1 VEDRYNWLPAGLE
14 GSRLEPDDRAS
25 QRAGAARGKSSDR
38 GPTAS
43 GQEPYDPN
51 RPESKLGKSKETARG
66 SGSAK
71 SGKPAARKPDRS
83 HQWTEISEQGDTPAA
98 EKEQKP
104 QWTEVS
110 EEGDA
115 PAAAKPEKSEPR
127 PKQKPQRQER
137 KPQPQ
142 AVAARREGSDGRS
155 TVDAMGQD
163 KHRQV
168 VGERFGASR
177 ARQLAYYGIFIAFV
191 IGAYLGLKAAAD
203 QLDKAPAHDPDQAP
217 WSEQGARQ
225 GPLGGFVPPG
235 HKGPA
240 RFQ

>member
-1 VEDRYNWLPAGLE
+1 VEDRYSWLPAGLE
-14 GSRLEPDDRAS
+14 SSRLEPDDRAS
-25 QRAGAARGKSSDR
+25 QRAKAARGEASDR
-38 GPTAS
+38 GPAAS
-43 GQEPYDPN
+43 SREPYDPN

-71 SGKPAARKPDRS
+71 SGKPAARKSGGS
-83 HQWTEISEQGDTPAA
+83 HE
-98 EKEQKP
+98 
-104 QWTEVS
+104 WTEVT
-110 EEGDA
+110 EEGNA
-115 PAAAKPEKSEPR
+115 PPADPAQESDPQPQPQPQPQESKPRR
-127 PKQKPQRQER
+127 PER

-142 AVAARREGSDGRS
+142 AVEAPRQAQPEGRS

-168 VGERFGASR
+168 VGQRFGASR

-217 WSEQGARQ
+217 WSQQGAPH

-235 HKGPA
+235 HKGPT

>member
-1 VEDRYNWLPAGLE
+1 M
-14 GSRLEPDDRAS
+14 EPDDRAS
-25 QRAGAARGKSSDR
+25 QRAKAARGEASDR
-38 GPTAS
+38 GPAAS
-43 GQEPYDPN
+43 SREPYDPN
-51 RPESKLGKSKETARG
+51 RPESKLGKSKETARS

-71 SGKPAARKPDRS
+71 SGKPAPRKSGGS
-83 HQWTEISEQGDTPAA
+83 HE
-98 EKEQKP
+98 
-104 QWTEVS
+104 WTEVT

-115 PAAAKPEKSEPR
+115 PAADPPQESDPQPKERKPR
-127 PKQKPQRQER
+127 RQER

-142 AVAARREGSDGRS
+142 AVEARKQARPEGRS

-191 IGAYLGLKAAAD
+191 VGAYVGLKAAAD
-203 QLDKAPAHDPDQAP
+203 QLDKAPAHDRDQAP
-217 WSEQGARQ
+217 WSQQSAPQ

-235 HKGPA
+235 HKGPT